1 MSFFHDEIYFYLF
14 RRPVT
19 LLALRSCSTD
29 KAKSDFLKFYLIKES
44 SQCTKGFT
52 ILEIEIVQ

>member
-1 MSFFHDEIYFYLF
+1 MKLIFIYLDDQSLCWHYGWSRF
-14 RRPVT
+14 
-19 LLALRSCSTD
+19 TD
-29 KAKSDFLKFYLIKES
+29 KVKSDFLKFYLIKES